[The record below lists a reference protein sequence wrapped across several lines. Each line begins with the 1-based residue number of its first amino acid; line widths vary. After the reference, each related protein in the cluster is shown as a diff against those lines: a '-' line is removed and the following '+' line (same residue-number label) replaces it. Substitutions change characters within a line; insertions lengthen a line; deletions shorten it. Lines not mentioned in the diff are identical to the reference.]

1 MTGCSLFV
9 LRGQPESTKIKVLTA
24 VVISEM
30 PNLFFINKFRQAI
43 NESEMQ
49 HYVLLILT
57 GIPAPGVNLTPVVMD
72 PDNSVDLR
80 KKDSRIVSLHG
91 NHRDER
97 QRRKRRFR

>member
-1 MTGCSLFV
+1 MV
-9 LRGQPESTKIKVLTA
+9 LLIISFTWATRINKNQSSNA
-24 VVISEM
+24 VVISER
-30 PNLFFINKFRQAI
+30 PYLFFLNKFRQAI

-57 GIPAPGVNLTPVVMD
+57 GILAPGVNLTPVVMD

-80 KKDSRIVSLHG
+80 KKASRIVSLHG
-91 NHRDER
+91 NNRDER